1 MDIMKVSTK
10 ATNTQSVCQ
19 PKFVSKTIHH
29 HRRFRTMDFKFL
41 KMDARTTS
49 PASNFFNYSPEKLAI
64 HPQQLKSFPSRKN
77 PTEFTKPPQSPT
89 VLRLQ
94 IPHQTS
100 PKLHNRTPKNTTQK
114 WVPASNCV
122 PCAKN
127 FPLHSTNFRS
137 SKKKLKIKWNTRI
150 WKRRR
155 WRWFLLEAGGG
166 LIFAATAPAAL
177 HATSLLSKFLL
188 AP

>member
-1 MDIMKVSTK
+1 MLTKIMDIMKVSTK

-77 PTEFTKPPQSPT
+77 PTQSSRNRLNLPQCFACKSPIKLPQNSTTELPKTLHRSECRPPIACH
-89 VLRLQ
+89 VRR
-94 IPHQTS
+94 I
-100 PKLHNRTPKNTTQK
+100 
-114 WVPASNCV
+114 
-122 PCAKN
+122 
-127 FPLHSTNFRS
+127 FRS
-137 SKKKLKIKWNTRI
+137 TARISEAVKKN
-150 WKRRR
+150 
-155 WRWFLLEAGGG
+155 
-166 LIFAATAPAAL
+166 
-177 HATSLLSKFLL
+177 
-188 AP
+188 